1 MIVQFCLSN
10 KELSMN
16 WIVNLLVIYIIIL
29 LTLNLCLRLR
39 ILEKMKDK
47 RIKSYQKQWS
57 QIEMNEYNLTRR
69 L

>member
-1 MIVQFCLSN
+1 MIIKFYISN

-16 WIVNLLVIYIIIL
+16 WIVNLLVIIIIIL

-39 ILEKMKDK
+39 ILDKMKEK

-57 QIEMNEYNLTRR
+57 QIEMNEYNLIRGF
-69 L
+69 

>member
-1 MIVQFCLSN
+1 MDSVI
-10 KELSMN
+10 
-16 WIVNLLVIYIIIL
+16 NLLVINIIIL

-57 QIEMNEYNLTRR
+57 QIEMNEYNLTRGF
-69 L
+69 

>member
-1 MIVQFCLSN
+1 MDSVI
-10 KELSMN
+10 
-16 WIVNLLVIYIIIL
+16 NLLVINIIIL

-57 QIEMNEYNLTRR
+57 QIEMNEYNLTRNF
-69 L
+69 